1 MARHSLLEGLRLR
14 AEREGA
20 IEDLHRYMWGEIEKP
35 CKLCRNKAGCIELL
49 LERTD
54 GQSHCKRFRWRGKS
68 WLSAAKD
75 DDERAALIK
84 ELHEVGELGEAVRD
98 VGDYYTPIDLKP
110 RVEAGEPPNSELKPC
125 PFCGGEAIMDY
136 IEAHTHWEQL
146 AKIMP
151 DYEGGHFI
159 ECTGCTCVLSSGND
173 RNDAIAAW
181 NRRIDEGQ
189 DL

>member
-35 CKLCRNKAGCIELL
+35 CKLCRNKAGCIEPL

-54 GQSHCKRFRWRGKS
+54 GQSHCNRFRWRGKS
-68 WLSAAKD
+68 WINAVKD
-75 DDERAALIK
+75 YDERVALIK
-84 ELHEVGELGEAVRD
+84 ELHEAGELREAVRA
-98 VGDYYTPIDLKP
+98 VNDYYTPIDLKP
-110 RVEAGEPPNSELKPC
+110 RVETGEPPNSEMKPC
-125 PFCGGEAIMDY
+125 PFCGGEAFF
-136 IEAHTHWEQL
+136 ASFCSGTKTLWQAGCKSWECGTLNRSQQT
-146 AKIMP
+146 K
-151 DYEGGHFI
+151 EK
-159 ECTGCTCVLSSGND
+159 
-173 RNDAIAAW
+173 AIAAW